1 MPEDSK
7 ARIDRRLEAEA
18 IASGE
23 ILLGPSNREKT
34 VIEAQVQDQL
44 QKEDESRQMIG
55 MVRITYNTWTA
66 HYEMYHLTYW
76 HVKYR
81 NENLSMTTMKNQ
93 IRLV

>member
-44 QKEDESRQMIG
+44 HKEDESRKMIG

-66 HYEMYHLTYW
+66 HYEMYHLTY
-76 HVKYR
+76 
-81 NENLSMTTMKNQ
+81 
-93 IRLV
+93 